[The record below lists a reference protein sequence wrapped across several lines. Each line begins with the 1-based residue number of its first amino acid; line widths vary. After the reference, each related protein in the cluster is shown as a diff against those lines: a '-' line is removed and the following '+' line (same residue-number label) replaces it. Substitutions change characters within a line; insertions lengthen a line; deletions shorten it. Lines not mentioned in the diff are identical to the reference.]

1 VKRSNIARLIARSG
15 CDSQTN
21 SRVRMAT
28 ANRQNLCPII
38 GALLISLGG
47 CDTAKNRVLEETFE
61 QLYTIEPSAN
71 ITIQNGDG
79 AVLVYGSNVN
89 EMRVHAVKRA
99 YRRERLT
106 QIAIDVSTKPGSV
119 SITTRFPPKSKWAL
133 FDRSGTVDYTIVVPA
148 IANISRLDLNAG
160 EVLLDGLRGQAT
172 RARLGEGRMFARN
185 CFTNMDLAIRRGNL
199 IVSYDWWEA
208 SNFSAQTN
216 IAQGNAW
223 AYVPGDAAFHL
234 LAKTTH
240 GKIDSDF
247 NNPAVAELSSAEA
260 AKIDMLVH
268 GGGQATIKMRVAEG
282 NIKVVEA
289 SP

>member
-1 VKRSNIARLIARSG
+1 
-15 CDSQTN
+15 
-21 SRVRMAT
+21 MAA

-38 GALLISLGG
+38 GAILISLSG
-47 CDTAKNRVLEETFE
+47 CNTANNRVVEETFE
-61 QLYTIEPSAN
+61 RLYTIEPSAN

-79 AVLVYGSNVN
+79 AILVYGSNVN
-89 EMRVHAVKRA
+89 EMRVHAVKKA
-99 YRRERLT
+99 YRRERLA

-119 SITTRFPPKSKWAL
+119 SITTKFPPKPKWAV
-133 FDRSGTVDYTIVVPA
+133 FDQSGTVDYTIVVPA
-148 IANISRLDLNAG
+148 MANISRLDLNAG
-160 EVLLDGLRGQAT
+160 EVLLDGMRGRTT
-172 RARLGEGRMFARN
+172 RVQLLEGRMFARN
-185 CFTNMDLAIRRGNL
+185 CFTNMDLSIRRGNL

-208 SNFSAQTN
+208 SNFSAQAN

-240 GKIDSDF
+240 GKIDNDF
-247 NNPAVAELSSAEA
+247 NNAAVAGGSSAEA

-282 NIKVVEA
+282 NIKIVEA
-289 SP
+289 TP

>member
-1 VKRSNIARLIARSG
+1 MKLSNIARLIARCGS
-15 CDSQTN
+15 DSQTT
-21 SRVRMAT
+21 RARMPA
-28 ANRQNLCPII
+28 ANCRRLCLIV
-38 GALLISLGG
+38 GALLISLDA
-47 CDTAKNRVLEETFE
+47 CSTAKNRVVEETFE
-61 QLYTIEPSAN
+61 RLYTIEPSAN

-89 EMRVHAVKRA
+89 EMRVHAVKKA

-119 SITTRFPPKSKWAL
+119 SITTKFPPKPKWAV

-160 EVLLDGLRGQAT
+160 EVLLDGLRGQTT

-208 SNFSAQTN
+208 SNFSAETN

-223 AYVPGDAAFHL
+223 AYVPGNAAFHL

-240 GKIDSDF
+240 GKIDNDF
-247 NNPAVAELSSAEA
+247 NNPAGAGLSSAEA
-260 AKIDMLVH
+260 ATIDMLVH
-268 GGGQATIKMRVAEG
+268 GGGQTIIKMRVAEG